1 MSQEHLEQLLVKCP
15 ECSHYFIPAFDGDD
29 TCDKCQ
35 VIENIEDFEG
45 SDIIEPSKD

>member
-1 MSQEHLEQLLVKCP
+1 MSQEHLEQLLAKCP

-35 VIENIEDFEG
+35 VIENIDEFGDPVIIN
-45 SDIIEPSKD
+45 DI